1 MQISDSLLNELISN
15 PVFKPDTRAIFF
27 LLQNPEPVS
36 SDDIAGAT
44 GISRKGANRAVKRLA
59 GAGLIIPGEFQA
71 KKRPLIITGGGHI
84 ESSPVTEKIV
94 KESGILAERLDRI
107 ETMIGL
113 LLDRPAPVSV
123 LVESTGTIL
132 STTEPI
138 NGLGV
143 INTGMTGTAQ
153 DIMSP
158 VNGLG
163 VINTGMTGT
172 AQDIMSPVN
181 GLGVINTGMTGPAQ
195 DINGIASDPI
205 VTELDDAI
213 TRAGARLAALKAA
226 SFNKEKAANSS
237 FSSTP
242 ASIGEVF
249 KGLFGVQVPSGF
261 TDTAAVEVMVARKKA
276 GKLDNVK
283 SPLAYLSSLSGKV
296 QPPNTSKSTE
306 LQPSVSPPPASSNL
320 PSVTD
325 NRLSHADMV
334 RIDSIWD
341 AIDHSQY
348 KEKALA
354 KDQTGKKYPVPVE
367 LLARSIF
374 NAEMMAAQGGGAI

>member
-138 NGLGV
+138 
-143 INTGMTGTAQ
+143 
-153 DIMSP
+153 
-158 VNGLG
+158 NGLG